1 MEMEEFVE
9 NLKSRFAEGI
19 LLYQEREMPVF
30 VVTKGCYPLLV
41 KALLEEKSFQVLLD
55 ITAVDYLRWPEPQ
68 PQRFELV
75 CHLFSLDYNKRV
87 RIKVPLNQGEEVPS
101 LTSLYGNASWLEREV
116 YDMFGIPFHDHP
128 DLRRILLYDEFQGHP
143 LLKDYPWKREQ
154 PLYEEIKD
162 DPNR

>member
-55 ITAVDYLRWPEPQ
+55 ITAVDYLRWPEP
-68 PQRFELV
+68 
-75 CHLFSLDYNKRV
+75 
-87 RIKVPLNQGEEVPS
+87 
-101 LTSLYGNASWLEREV
+101 
-116 YDMFGIPFHDHP
+116 
-128 DLRRILLYDEFQGHP
+128 
-143 LLKDYPWKREQ
+143 
-154 PLYEEIKD
+154 
-162 DPNR
+162 